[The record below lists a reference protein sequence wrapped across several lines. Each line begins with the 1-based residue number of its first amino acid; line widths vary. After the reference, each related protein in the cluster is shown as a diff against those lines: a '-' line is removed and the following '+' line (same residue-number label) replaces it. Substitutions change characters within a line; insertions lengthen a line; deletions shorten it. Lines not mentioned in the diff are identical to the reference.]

1 MILAVLA
8 VGVVL
13 LISRGP
19 QDLRQPSSRTT
30 TTTTSTPPTDP
41 NAIAD
46 AIGNPVSTGVPPA
59 LERAARAFFVSYVRL
74 LYGHGGQIRS
84 ATPEVARQLRRAGAN
99 PALRGDTATVGK
111 IRGTKT
117 REGYSV
123 VAQITDTT
131 QPTPY
136 PLEAAF
142 VRARGGVWL
151 ADEFTV
157 GE

>member
-19 QDLRQPSSRTT
+19 QDLKQPSSSTT
-30 TTTTSTPPTDP
+30 TTTTPATDP

-59 LERAARAFFVSYVRL
+59 LERDARAFFVSYVRL

-123 VAQITDTT
+123 VVQITDTT

-142 VRARGGVWL
+142 VRVRGVWL

>member
-19 QDLRQPSSRTT
+19 QDLKPPPSSTT
-30 TTTTSTPPTDP
+30 TTTTSTPATDP

-59 LERAARAFFVSYVRL
+59 LERSARAFFVSYVRL

-84 ATPEVARQLRRAGAN
+84 ATPEVARRLRRAGAN
-99 PALRGDTATVGK
+99 PALRGNTATVGE

-123 VAQITDTT
+123 AAQITDTT
-131 QPTPY
+131 QPAPY

-142 VRARGGVWL
+142 VRARGVWL
-151 ADEFTV
+151 ANEFTV